1 MLYQNREILTIP
13 LDDDKFFNNY
23 STGIFLY
30 KYEYNNDTDTL
41 FKKRMYDSIKEELV
55 KNKYF
60 VLENIYDD
68 GMLLQRLTFMHTNNS
83 YIRTACSGNDVN
95 KFGVNA
101 IYSNGTN
108 RFSEWNMDNINENDP
123 EVKKILK
130 SSSKESVDKRI
141 MSKNSNDFKRI
152 FKYIKRLSLSDFS
165 NIEMSQGFYSVID
178 EVKEF
183 EKLIPVN
190 KDFYERRSNT
200 RSIPKNEKFYKKDNL
215 DKLQGILEVY
225 KSKKYL
231 LQVLYVSNP
240 FISILNRAFS
250 YENNQ
255 WTEWRINQ
263 NVDDTYWLQNVNP
276 HSTYVELPIIKR
288 NLYLNNMSLL
298 YKFRGYTDE
307 RSINDSLINYAYNKT
322 NSFREKYNEFYKVEG
337 RNPVDFIY
345 GYTSFTD
352 PNMVENNEE
361 VSNYRKY
368 QNSILTQSLPRNRV
382 NWGTNYI
389 EIDFSN
395 MTNSKQNDIYQISS
409 LGTGKITTIGKDL
422 ILDKVNNKN
431 VKESF
436 RFINGL
442 SVYWTTDKLYFDI
455 LQNIVVDTN
464 VNNDKF

>member
-1 MLYQNREILTIP
+1 
-13 LDDDKFFNNY
+13 
-23 STGIFLY
+23 
-30 KYEYNNDTDTL
+30 
-41 FKKRMYDSIKEELV
+41 
-55 KNKYF
+55 
-60 VLENIYDD
+60 
-68 GMLLQRLTFMHTNNS
+68 
-83 YIRTACSGNDVN
+83 
-95 KFGVNA
+95 
-101 IYSNGTN
+101 
-108 RFSEWNMDNINENDP
+108 
-123 EVKKILK
+123 
-130 SSSKESVDKRI
+130 
-141 MSKNSNDFKRI
+141 MSKNSDNFKRI

-183 EKLIPVN
+183 EKLIPIN
-190 KDFYERRSNT
+190 KDFYDRRSNT
-200 RSIPKNEKFYKKDNL
+200 RSIPKNESFYKKDNL
-215 DKLQGILEVY
+215 DKLQGILEIY

-288 NLYLNNMSLL
+288 NLSVNNMSLL

-395 MTNSKQNDIYQISS
+395 MVNSKQNDIYQISS
-409 LGTGKITTIGKDL
+409 LGTGKLTTIGKDL